1 MNKLLSLI
9 FILLFSQLTLNSTA
23 QAPNDPVAYMSAIN
37 NAQTE
42 MNQKYMEYMSA
53 AAHGRKARK
62 IEKLRHQVLQSIDDS
77 RYKTLDIPIYKGDNS
92 LRQSSIDYIKLC
104 YNVFNDDYAKIV
116 NMEDIAEQSYDEM
129 QAYLLLREKTN
140 EKINDAVAK
149 MHEASETFAA
159 KYNIKLIDQKSELD
173 SKLDDASSVNDYVDS
188 VYLIFFKCYWEDG
201 EIVKAMNKQKLTEME
216 QGRTSLI
223 RFADEGLAQLSAMK
237 PYAGDAS
244 LANTCKKVLQF
255 YKKMAEED
263 LPKQTDYFLK
273 TENFEKMKKS
283 FDNRSKSERTK
294 EDVATYNKSVDE
306 LNKASNAFN
315 TVNTNIN
322 ETRSY
327 LLNNWNEAEKNFV
340 DSHMPYYK

>member
-1 MNKLLSLI
+1 M
-9 FILLFSQLTLNSTA
+9 A
-23 QAPNDPVAYMSAIN
+23 AIN

-42 MNQKYMEYMSA
+42 MNQKYMAYMSA
-53 AAHGRKARK
+53 AAHSRKARK

-77 RYKTLDIPIYKGDNS
+77 RFKTLDIPIYKGDNS

-104 YNVFNDDYAKIV
+104 YNVFNDDYSKIV

-140 EKINDAVAK
+140 DKIDEAVAR
-149 MHEASETFAA
+149 MNEASKTFAA
-159 KYNIKLIDQKSELD
+159 KYNIRLIDQKNELD
-173 SKLDDASSVNDYVDS
+173 SKLDDAGNVNGYVDS
-188 VYLIFFKCYWEDG
+188 VYLIFFKCYWQDG
-201 EIVKAMNKQKLTEME
+201 EIVKAMNNQKLTEME

-223 RFADEGLAQLSAMK
+223 RFADEGLAELGTMK

-244 LANTCKKVLQF
+244 LANTCKKTLQF

-273 TENFEKMKKS
+273 TENFDKMKKS
-283 FDNRSKSERTK
+283 FDSKSKSERTK
-294 EDVATYNKSVDE
+294 EDVAAFNKSVDE
-306 LNKASNAFN
+306 VNKASAAFN
-315 TVNTNIN
+315 TVNKNIN
-322 ETRSY
+322 DTRNY
-327 LLNNWNEAEKNFV
+327 VLDNWNESEKDFI

>member
-9 FILLFSQLTLNSTA
+9 FVVLLSQFGANCTA
-23 QAPNDPVAYMSAIN
+23 QSSDDPVAYMASIN

-42 MNQKYMEYMSA
+42 MNQKYMAYMSA
-53 AAHGRKARK
+53 AAHSRKARK
-62 IEKLRHQVLQSIDDS
+62 IEKLRSQVLQSIDNS
-77 RYKTLDIPIYKGDNS
+77 RFKTLDIPIYKGDNS

-140 EKINDAVAK
+140 DKVTEAVAK
-149 MHEASETFAA
+149 MNEASKAFAA
-159 KYNIKLIDQKSELD
+159 KYNIQLIDQKSELD
-173 SKLDDASSVNDYVDS
+173 AKLDDAGNVNSYVDS
-188 VYLIFFKCYWEDG
+188 VYLIFFKCYWQDG
-201 EIVKAMNKQKLTEME
+201 EITKAMNTQKLTEIE

-223 RFADEGLAQLSAMK
+223 RFADEGLAQLSTMK
-237 PYAGDAS
+237 PYAGDIS
-244 LANTCKKVLQF
+244 LANTCKKVLEF

-273 TENFEKMKKS
+273 TENFDKIKKS
-283 FDNRSKSERTK
+283 FDSKSKNERTK
-294 EDVATYNKSVDE
+294 QDVDEFNKSVDD
-306 LNKASNAFN
+306 LNKSATAFN
-315 TVNTNIN
+315 TVNKNIN
-322 ETRSY
+322 DTRNY
-327 LLNNWNEAEKNFV
+327 LLDNWNESEKNFI

>member
-9 FILLFSQLTLNSTA
+9 FVVLFSQFGIHCTA
-23 QAPNDPVAYMSAIN
+23 QSSDDPVAYMTSIN

-42 MNQKYMEYMSA
+42 MNQKYMAYMSA
-53 AAHGRKARK
+53 AAHSRRARK
-62 IEKLRHQVLQSIDDS
+62 IEKLSSQVLQSIDNS
-77 RYKTLDIPIYKGDNS
+77 RFKTLDIPIYKGDNS

-104 YNVFNDDYAKIV
+104 YNIFNDDYGKIV

-140 EKINDAVAK
+140 DKVSEAVAK
-149 MHEASETFAA
+149 MSEASKAFAA
-159 KYNIKLIDQKSELD
+159 KYNIKLIDQKSEFD
-173 SKLDDASSVNDYVDS
+173 AKMDDAGNVNSYVDS
-188 VYLIFFKCYWEDG
+188 VYLIFFKCYWQDG
-201 EIVKAMNKQKLTEME
+201 EITKALNNQKLTEIE

-223 RFADEGLAQLSAMK
+223 HFADEGLAQLVTMK

-244 LANTCKKVLQF
+244 LANTCKKVLEF

-273 TENFEKMKKS
+273 TENFDKMKKS
-283 FDNRSKSERTK
+283 FDSKSKSECTK
-294 EDVATYNKSVDE
+294 QDVDEFNKSVDDV
-306 LNKASNAFN
+306 NKASTAFN
-315 TVNTNIN
+315 TVNKNIN
-322 ETRSY
+322 DTRNY
-327 LLNNWNEAEKNFV
+327 LLDNWNDSQKNFI